1 MKAVNL
7 KIFPSYGRVYSWR
20 KIPDQPI
27 ELWKYFCLK
36 SLLTKLNDKRNTEIG
51 IAREE
56 YHKAKVR
63 AKSEVYEKKEVIGGT
78 IVGCIGRLESIR
90 KTKPFA
96 ILVEEAS
103 EVLEPLLF
111 SCLGE
116 ATMKFEM
123 IGDHL
128 QLKPS
133 IMSKI
138 MFERVNR

>member
-1 MKAVNL
+1 MSLEERWMQAKL
-7 KIFPSYGRVYSWR
+7 
-20 KIPDQPI
+20 I
-27 ELWKYFCLK
+27 EQKYK
-36 SLLTKLNDKRNTEIG
+36 SLLAKLNNKRNTEIE

-63 AKSEVYEKKEVIGGT
+63 AKSEVYEKKAVIGGT

-111 SCLGE
+111 ACLGE
-116 ATMKFEM
+116 ETTKFEM